1 MPVDDQ
7 EGRAGAQEE
16 GREDGARA
24 DDAGGEGASE
34 LPREPPPSPAPA
46 RRRRRGWRRVVSRRN
61 AAITAV
67 VAVVAVVLL
76 VIVALL
82 LYRTG
87 QIDRVI
93 AEQIKTTLA
102 EYGVRAEIR
111 EFRTRFGPRSAEMLG
126 VELYDAQTGERIGKI
141 DRLVATVRV
150 EDMWALNLR
159 RDVNLES
166 LEIDG
171 LELWVHFDEQG
182 RSNFRNLRLPPP
194 GESRRINFSYSTAR
208 VQLRDSVVHYGD
220 ERHEISGEARNLRA
234 TVIPD
239 DPSAPAESRMNR
251 VELAFD
257 NSTFTYDGHAVNNIS
272 VEAKARVDQVRAEI
286 QELVLRSP
294 VAEARLEG
302 ALDDWRS
309 LRYRMRV
316 TSSVDLTEISN
327 VFRPETTLRGAGR
340 FTGTVEGE
348 GDRFTVTGAAES
360 DALAAG
366 NIRLKNLNVQIDRA
380 TGRGAEAYEAQ
391 GRAVAELLTAG
402 DFQLNLLQV
411 RGGVMGTGTDFRFLG
426 ELRAA
431 AARSG
436 ETSIANLIL
445 SDAAAELKDGEVTAT
460 AARATAGAI
469 NASGARIEGAQV
481 AGLRVQLRDERN
493 FTGSAASVSTGAVV
507 ARDTRIGGV
516 TASNVRA
523 EARGGV
529 TNVVTDSVR
538 VGAGTVAGARL
549 GSINVAGVRLAIH
562 ESGRVEGST
571 ADINLGTVAFTT
583 GRGGGGRAQA
593 ASVQGRAEN
602 VRLARPVFVLEPS
615 GRYRASAD
623 LSLGGGVL
631 GEVPLGAARAGVVA
645 TNDEIRLNNFSAEA
659 LRGRAAGDAVINTA
673 RGASRVN
680 ANFEGLDV
688 GGLLALATGRA
699 VPVAGATTGSVSL
712 TFPGTDFER
721 ASGTLTARFT
731 GETGSEVSGRT
742 PLTGELSLRADR
754 GLFQIERANL
764 RAGASELSAAGR
776 FSFSGDSDLRI
787 NLTSADASELQRV
800 VVATNLIPALESAL
814 EDSGVTLAGR
824 LEFDGTVRGPLEDPI
839 VNGRASVASLTVN
852 GRDMGTLTATVQS
865 DASATRIPDGLLVA
879 RDGGRAQFDLT
890 VPRAG
895 TDNVTLNASLERYD
909 LGAIIAAAQRRR
921 SFIDDD
927 ASDLGAQLA
936 GVGPTSG
943 RVNVTGLPGAMSGS
957 ADLRAGPGQIR
968 GEPFDEIVARATFD
982 GSAVRL
988 DTLDARF
995 RSGRVTAAGQLGI
1008 GVLSPQLSNNTS
1020 FDLSVKGGN
1029 VRLDVVEALFGGGR
1043 LPRLG
1048 GTADFTAQAAGDTR
1062 DPRSYRITLDGEGR
1076 DVIINGQRAG
1086 ALRLVGRTENQQF
1099 NLQLTTGIFGEPQV
1113 LTASVDLSSEKLPTR
1128 ISTSLANVDLSNL
1141 FAALLPNA
1149 NVKVAGRATGTIEAE
1164 GSLLGEEG
1172 FGVAG
1177 LRGTAR
1183 FSQFVVQIEDVQLA
1197 AEDPLIVQ
1205 FSPNEVTFDRTR
1217 FTGPSTNLTFGGT
1230 AALGEG
1236 GRQNFTV
1243 NGDLNLRV
1251 LNGLSRNNFFA
1262 GVAKVE
1268 VRVGGT
1274 FADPDVTGLATVSNA
1289 TISALVEDERLTLQN
1304 INGAVRF
1311 TADRAEIQSLAGNL
1325 GGGRVNVTGGALLDG
1340 FTPTQFR
1347 FSVRGD
1353 QITVPFPEDF
1363 RSTADADL
1371 VVQGDLR
1378 TQQII
1383 SGTVNLRR
1391 AEYTRDIEIADLID
1405 RRREASITE
1414 GVGGEGGFGSNVR
1427 LDLRVEGRDALVVRN
1442 NLADAVGSVSLQLRG
1457 PAAEPVIS
1465 GRVTL
1470 TRGTINFIRGQRYEV
1485 TRAII
1490 DLPPR
1495 QELDPVLNVQ
1505 AEGEIRGYRVLVSIN
1520 GPLSQPSATVRS
1532 EPGLPQADVI
1542 ALITTGNLSAG
1553 GEGQSTLAQTGF
1565 GTAASLLSETLIS
1578 QPVSRATDRLFGL
1591 NRFEIDPLVAG
1602 RGGASPTARLTVGRQ
1617 INRNLS
1623 LTYSTNVTADQN
1635 QVLALE
1641 YRVSDRLSFVAQYQ
1655 QGAVNTL
1662 RTQRDSF
1669 SFEIRFRKRF

>member
-7 EGRAGAQEE
+7 EGRGAGARDE
-16 GREDGARA
+16 RGAA
-24 DDAGGEGASE
+24 DAGAGGEGPAASSGA
-34 LPREPPPSPAPA
+34 PTPSPTPP
-46 RRRRRGWRRVVSRRN
+46 RRRRGWRRAVNRRN

-67 VAVVAVVLL
+67 VAVVAAALL

-87 QIDRVI
+87 QVDRVI
-93 AEQIKTTLA
+93 AEQIKRTLA
-102 EYGVRAEIR
+102 EYGVRAEIGG
-111 EFRTRFGPRSAEMLG
+111 FRTKFGPRSAEVTG
-126 VELYDAQTGERIGKI
+126 VELYDQQTGEHIGKI

-159 RDVNLES
+159 RNVNLET

-171 LELWVHFDEQG
+171 LELWVLFDKEG

-194 GESRRINFSYSTAR
+194 TERRRINFSYSTAR
-208 VQLRDSVVHYGD
+208 VTLRDAVIHYGD

-234 TVIPD
+234 TVLPD
-239 DPSAPAESRMNR
+239 DPAAPAESRMNR

-257 NSTFTYDGHAVNNIS
+257 NSTFTYDGRAVNNIS
-272 VEAKARVDQVRAEI
+272 ASAKARLDQLRAEI
-286 QELVLRSP
+286 QELVLKSP

-302 ALDDWRS
+302 SLEDWRA
-309 LRYRMRV
+309 LRYKMRV

-340 FTGTVEGE
+340 FQGTVEGE
-348 GDRFTVTGAAES
+348 GDEYKVTGAVES

-380 TGRGAEAYEAQ
+380 SGRGIETYDAQ

-436 ETSIANLIL
+436 ATSIANLIL

-460 AARATAGAI
+460 AGRATAGAI
-469 NASGARIEGAQV
+469 NASGARIDGAQI
-481 AGLRVQLRDERN
+481 AGLRVQARDEKN
-493 FTGSAASVSTGAVV
+493 FKGSAASVSTGAVV
-507 ARDTRIGGV
+507 AKDTRLSGV

-523 EARGGV
+523 EARDGL

-538 VGAGTVAGARL
+538 VGGGTVAGAKV
-549 GSINVAGVRLAIH
+549 GTINVAGVRLAIH

-571 ADINLGTVAFTT
+571 ADINLGTVAFNA
-583 GRGGGGRAQA
+583 GRGG
-593 ASVQGRAEN
+593 QGRAEN

-631 GEVPLGAARAGVVA
+631 GEVPLGVARAAVVA
-645 TNDEIRLNNFSAEA
+645 TNGEIRLNNFTAEA
-659 LRGRAAGDAVINTA
+659 MRGRATGNAVINTA

-680 ANFEGLDV
+680 ADFEGLDV
-688 GGLLALATGRA
+688 GSLLALATGRA
-699 VPVAGATTGSVSL
+699 VPVAGATTGSVDL
-712 TFPGTDFER
+712 TFPGTSFER
-721 ASGTLTARFT
+721 ASGTLTAQFT
-731 GETGSEVSGRT
+731 GETGSDVSGRT
-742 PLTGELSLRADR
+742 PVTGEVSLRAVQ
-754 GLFQIERANL
+754 GLFNIERANL
-764 RAGASELSAAGR
+764 RAGASELAATGR
-776 FSFSGDSDLRI
+776 FSFEGDSDLTV
-787 NLTSADASELQRV
+787 NLTSSDASELQRV

-814 EDSGVTLAGR
+814 EDSGVELAGR
-824 LEFDGTVRGPLEDPI
+824 LDFNGTVRGPLENPV
-839 VNGRASVASLTVN
+839 VNGKASLASLVVN
-852 GRDMGTLTATVQS
+852 GRDMGALTATVQS
-865 DASATRIPDGLLVA
+865 DANATRIPDGLLVA

-895 TDNVTLNASLERYD
+895 ENNVTLNAALERYD
-909 LGAIIAAAQRRR
+909 LGTIIAAAQRRR
-921 SFIDDD
+921 AFLDDD
-927 ASDLGAQLA
+927 AAPDLGAQLA

-943 RVNVTGLPGAMSGS
+943 KINVTGLPGAMSGS

-968 GEPFDEIVARATFD
+968 GEPFDEIIARATFD

-995 RSGRVTAAGQLGI
+995 RSGRVTATGQLGM
-1008 GVLSPQLSNNTS
+1008 GVLSPKLSKNTS
-1020 FDLSVKGGN
+1020 FDLSVKGGG
-1029 VRLDVVEALFGGGR
+1029 VRLDVVEALFGAGR
-1043 LPRLG
+1043 LPRLE
-1048 GTADFTAQAAGDTR
+1048 GTADFSAEARGDTS
-1062 DPRSYRITLDGEGR
+1062 DPRSYRITIDGEGR
-1076 DVIINGQRAG
+1076 DVVVNGQRAG
-1086 ALRLVGRTENQQF
+1086 ALRLVGRTENQRF

-1113 LTASVDLSSEKLPTR
+1113 LTAEVDLSRDELPTTIR
-1128 ISTSLANVDLSNL
+1128 TSLSNVDLSNL
-1141 FAALLPNA
+1141 FAALLPAA
-1149 NVKVAGRATGTIEAE
+1149 NVKVTGRATGTVEAA
-1164 GSLLGEEG
+1164 GSIYGEEG
-1172 FGVAG
+1172 FTAAG
-1177 LRGTAR
+1177 LKGTAR
-1183 FSQFVVQIEDVQLA
+1183 FSQFVIQIEDVQLV
-1197 AEDPLIVQ
+1197 AEDPLVVL
-1205 FSPNEVTFDRTR
+1205 FSRNEVAFDQTR

-1268 VRVGGT
+1268 VRVAGT

-1289 TISALVEDERLTLQN
+1289 TVSTLVEDERLTLQN

-1311 TADRAEIQSLAGNL
+1311 TADRAEIQSLTGNL
-1325 GGGRVNVTGGALLDG
+1325 GGGRVNVTGGAILAG
-1340 FTPTQFR
+1340 FTPSQFR
-1347 FSVRGD
+1347 FAVRGD
-1353 QITVPFPEDF
+1353 QITVPFPENF

-1378 TQQII
+1378 AQII

-1391 AEYTRDIEIADLID
+1391 AEYTEDIEIADLID

-1457 PAAEPVIS
+1457 PVSEPIIS

-1495 QELDPVLNVQ
+1495 QELDPVLNIQ
-1505 AEGEIRGYRVLVSIN
+1505 AEGEIRGYRILVSIT
-1520 GPLSQPSATVRS
+1520 GPLSQPTATTRS
-1532 EPGLPQADVI
+1532 EPGLPQADVVS
-1542 ALITTGNLSAG
+1542 LITTGNLASNE
-1553 GEGQSTLAQTGF
+1553 EGQSTLAQTGF
-1565 GTAASLLSETLIS
+1565 GTAASLLSETIIS
-1578 QPVSRATDRLFGL
+1578 RPVSRATDRLFGL
-1591 NRFEIDPLVAG
+1591 NRFEIDPLIAG

-1623 LTYSTNVTADQN
+1623 LTYSTNVTTDQN

-1655 QGAVNTL
+1655 QGPVNTL
-1662 RTQRDSF
+1662 RAERDNF